1 MKPAKIRYLL
11 TAILL
16 LNLLPVKAQSSFTLR
31 IIPVDKDSAFITHTI
46 RPKTSFT
53 NRDECAVYIEQL
65 PALLHAKGYITASVD
80 AVEIDTIS
88 AAVHLFSG
96 EVYRWAS
103 VYADEAS
110 RSWLSKVG
118 WTEHSFSEKQYDPG
132 KMEALQQQIL
142 NYMENNGYPFAKI
155 YLDSLQINGS
165 EVSGRM
171 NVKPGPLYRI
181 DSIIITGN
189 AKISNE
195 YLQQFLGLKNGS
207 VYNKEK
213 LEQISAE
220 LKKLNYVEEQFPPQ
234 FIWRSTGGTVELFLR
249 QKKSSQVNI
258 IIGFLPNS
266 DAVANQKMLITGE
279 GLLNLK
285 NAFGTGETIGLVWQ
299 RLQAASQRLNLS
311 YTQPYLFKSPFGI
324 DFGFNMLKRDSAF
337 LNFDIKL
344 GAQLA
349 LSRRQNA
356 TLYVQRFSS
365 ILNYINEASIIAT
378 KQLPADADVKI
389 TNIGIE
395 YSLNTTN
402 YIFNPVSG
410 LELLINS
417 SAGNK
422 NIKRNNQILDL
433 KDPGDP
439 AFNFASLYDTVKV
452 KSYQFRSVL
461 SVAKYFPLG
470 KAQRSTIKTAVNGG
484 YISGSNIFRNE
495 LFQVGGYRLLRG
507 FDEQSQFLSQY
518 GIGTLEYRYLAGENS
533 YFNIFTDGGWG
544 KNAARGTNIS
554 YTYLSAGLGIAFETK
569 AGLFNLAWAIG
580 KRNDTHFNLRQS
592 KIHFGFVNY
601 F

>member
-1 MKPAKIRYLL
+1 LKPAKIRYLI

-16 LNLLPVKAQSSFTLR
+16 LNLLMAKAQSSFPLQ
-31 IIPVDKDSAFITHTI
+31 IIPVDRDSVFITQTI
-46 RPKTSFT
+46 RPKTRFI

-80 AVEIDTIS
+80 TVITDTTS
-88 AAVHLFSG
+88 ATIHLFVG
-96 EVYRWAS
+96 EIYRWAS

-110 RSWLSKVG
+110 RIWLSRIG
-118 WTEHSFSEKQYDPG
+118 WTDNFFLEKQYDPH
-132 KMEALQQQIL
+132 KVEELQQQML

-155 YLDSLQINGS
+155 YLDSLQINGN

-171 NVKPGPLYRI
+171 NVKPGPLYHI
-181 DSIIITGN
+181 DSIKVTGN

-195 YLQQFLGLKNGS
+195 YLQQFLDLKNGS

-213 LEQISAE
+213 LQQISTE

-234 FIWRSTGGTVELFLR
+234 FIWESTGGTVELFLQ

-266 DAVANQKMLITGE
+266 DASATKKMLITGE

-285 NAFGTGETIGLVWQ
+285 NTFGAGETIGLVWQ
-299 RLQAASQRLNLS
+299 RLQAASQRLNLN
-311 YTQPYLFKSPFGI
+311 YTQPYLFKSPFGV
-324 DFGFNMLKRDSAF
+324 DFGLNMLKRDSAF

-344 GAQLA
+344 GVQLA
-349 LSRRQNA
+349 LDRRQNA

-365 ILNYINEASIIAT
+365 ILSYINEAAIIAT
-378 KQLPADADVKI
+378 KQLPEDADVKI

-395 YSLNTTN
+395 YNLNTTN
-402 YIFNPVSG
+402 YMFNPVSG
-410 LELLINS
+410 FELLINS

-422 NIKRNNQILDL
+422 NIKRNNQVLDL
-433 KDPGDP
+433 KDPDDP
-439 AFNFASLYDTVKV
+439 AFDFASLYDTVKV

-461 SVAKYFPLG
+461 NAAKYFPIG
-470 KAQRSTIKTAVNGG
+470 KALRSTIKTAVNGG

-495 LFQVGGYRLLRG
+495 LFQIGGYRLLRG

-518 GIGTLEYRYLAGENS
+518 GIGTLEYRYLVGENS
-533 YFNIFTDGGWG
+533 YFNVFTDGGWG
-544 KNAARGTNIS
+544 KNAGRGVNTS
-554 YTYLSAGLGIAFETK
+554 YTYFSAGLGLAFETK
-569 AGLFNLAWAIG
+569 AGLFNLAWAVG
-580 KRNDTHFNLRQS
+580 KRNDTNFNLRQS
-592 KIHFGFVNY
+592 KIHFGFVSY

>member
-1 MKPAKIRYLL
+1 M
-11 TAILL
+11 
-16 LNLLPVKAQSSFTLR
+16 NLLHVEAQSNFTLSL
-31 IIPVDKDSAFITHTI
+31 IPIDKDSTFMSRAVQPQTRFI
-46 RPKTSFT
+46 S
-53 NRDECAVYIEQL
+53 RDECIAYIEKL
-65 PALLHAKGYITASVD
+65 PTQLHAKGYITASVD
-80 AVEIDTIS
+80 DVNIDTTS
-88 AAVHLFSG
+88 ATAHLFLG
-96 EVYRWAS
+96 EIYRWAS
-103 VYADEAS
+103 VSADEAS
-110 RSWLSKVG
+110 RSWLSKIG
-118 WTEHSFSEKQYDPG
+118 WTELFFSEKQYDRN
-132 KMEALQQQIL
+132 KVEDLQQQML

-165 EVSGRM
+165 EVSGRI

-181 DSIIITGN
+181 DSIKITGN

-195 YLQQFLGLKNGS
+195 YLQQFLDLKNGS

-213 LEQISAE
+213 LQQISTE

-234 FIWRSTGGTVELFLR
+234 FIWGSTGGTAELFLQ

-266 DAVANQKMLITGE
+266 DAAATKKMLITGE

-285 NAFGTGETIGLVWQ
+285 NAFGAGETIGLVWQ
-299 RLQAASQRLNLS
+299 RLQAASQRLGLN
-311 YTQPYLFKSPFGI
+311 YTQPYLFRSPFGI

-344 GAQLA
+344 GAQLV
-349 LSRRQNA
+349 LNRRQNA
-356 TLYVQRFSS
+356 TFYVQQFSS
-365 ILNYINEASIIAT
+365 ILNNINEASIIAT
-378 KQLPADADVKI
+378 KELPVDADIKI

-410 LELLINS
+410 FELFINS

-433 KDPGDP
+433 KDPDDP
-439 AFNFASLYDTVKV
+439 AFDFASLYDTIKV
-452 KSYQFRSVL
+452 KSYQFRSIL
-461 SVAKYFPLG
+461 TAAKYFPIG
-470 KAQRSTIKTAVNGG
+470 KAQRSTFKTAVNGG

-518 GIGTLEYRYLAGENS
+518 GIGTLEYRYLVSENS
-533 YFNIFTDGGWG
+533 YFNVFTDGGWG
-544 KNAARGTNIS
+544 KNAGRATHIS
-554 YTYLSAGLGIAFETK
+554 YTYLSGGLGLAFETK

-580 KRNDTHFNLRQS
+580 KRNDTRFNLRQS
-592 KIHFGFVNY
+592 KIHFGFVSY